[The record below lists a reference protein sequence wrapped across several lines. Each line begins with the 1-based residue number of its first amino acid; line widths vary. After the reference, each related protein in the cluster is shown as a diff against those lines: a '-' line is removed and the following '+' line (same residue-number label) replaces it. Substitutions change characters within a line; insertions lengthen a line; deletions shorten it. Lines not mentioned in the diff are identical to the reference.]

1 MAARVELALA
11 ALGGLGIMVGIQV
24 TGLVNSY
31 GTAFPVQVRPCEPAV
46 DSEGSA
52 PGLKLQG
59 HERKIKGSF
68 SAK

>member
-11 ALGGLGIMVGIQV
+11 ALGGLGIIVGIQV

-46 DSEGSA
+46 DSEGRH
-52 PGLKLQG
+52 PV
-59 HERKIKGSF
+59 
-68 SAK
+68 